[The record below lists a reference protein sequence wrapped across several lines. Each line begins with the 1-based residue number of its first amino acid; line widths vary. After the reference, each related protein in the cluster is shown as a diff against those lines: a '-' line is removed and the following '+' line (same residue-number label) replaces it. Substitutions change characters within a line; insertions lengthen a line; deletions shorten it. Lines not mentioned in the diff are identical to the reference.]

1 MIIWFPITMW
11 VLAIFFGGVSFGRAP
26 KPRSA
31 RTLFEALIRY
41 IMLFPVGIMG
51 LWGALGH
58 LAFPEQT
65 AASIGWTP
73 SPFQF
78 EVGVCNLG
86 VGVVGVIAAYRRD
99 WNFRL
104 SLALFTLFF
113 LGGAAWGH
121 VIQMMSAGNFAPGN
135 AGPIFYTDIL
145 TPVSLLILLALT
157 RTPAAPKSAA
167 V

>member
-11 VLAIFFGGVSFGRAP
+11 VLAVFFAGVAFGRTP
-26 KPRSA
+26 KPRPA
-31 RTLFEALIRY
+31 GALFEALIRY

-58 LAFPEQT
+58 LGFPDQT
-65 AASIGWTP
+65 AASIGWAP

-86 VGVVGVIAAYRRD
+86 VGVVGVIAAYHRS
-99 WNFRL
+99 WNFRM

-121 VIQMMSAGNFAPGN
+121 VIQMTSAGNFAPGN

-157 RTPAAPKSAA
+157 RKSASP
-167 V
+167 

>member
-1 MIIWFPITMW
+1 MVFWFPIAMG
-11 VLAIFFGGVSFGRAP
+11 VLAIFFAGVAFGRTP
-26 KPRSA
+26 EPRPPG
-31 RTLFEALIRY
+31 ALAAAFIRY
-41 IMLFPVGIMG
+41 LLLFPVGIQG

-58 LAFPEQT
+58 IGFPAQT
-65 AASIGWTP
+65 AASIGWAP

-86 VGVVGVIAAYRRD
+86 VGVVGLIAAFHAS

-104 SLALFTLFF
+104 AISIFTLFF

-121 VIQMMSAGNFAPGN
+121 VVQMMTAGNFAPGN

-145 TPVSLLILLALT
+145 TPVSLLILLLLT
-157 RTPAAPKSAA
+157 RKHARP
-167 V
+167 

>member
-1 MIIWFPITMW
+1 MVFWFPITMW
-11 VLAIFFGGVSFGRAP
+11 ALAIFFAGASYGRMP
-26 KPRSA
+26 KPRPSGA
-31 RTLFEALIRY
+31 LAQALIRS
-41 IMLFPVGIMG
+41 IMLFPVGVQG

-58 LAFPEQT
+58 LAFPAR
-65 AASIGWTP
+65 AAAAIGWAP

-86 VGVVGVIAAYRRD
+86 VGVVGLLAAYRANWD
-99 WNFRL
+99 FRL
-104 SLALFTLFF
+104 ALSLFMLFF

-121 VIQMMSAGNFAPGN
+121 VVQMMTAGNFAPGN

-157 RTPAAPKSAA
+157 RKSAA
-167 V
+167 P

>member
-1 MIIWFPITMW
+1 MVFWFPIVMW
-11 VLAIFFGGVSFGRAP
+11 ALALFATGVAYGRTPTPRP
-26 KPRSA
+26 KA
-31 RTLFEALIRY
+31 TLANLFVRY
-41 IMLFPVGIMG
+41 LMLFPVGIMG

-58 LAFPEQT
+58 LGFPAQT
-65 AASIGWTP
+65 AASIGWAP

-86 VGVVGVIAAYRRD
+86 IGVVGLIAAFRPS

-104 SLALFTLFF
+104 AVSIFVLFF

-121 VIQMMSAGNFAPGN
+121 VVQMVTAGNFAPGN

-145 TPVSLLILLALT
+145 TPVSLLNLLLLT
-157 RTPAAPKSAA
+157 RRHSPP
-167 V
+167 

>member
-1 MIIWFPITMW
+1 MVFWFPIIMW
-11 VLAIFFGGVSFGRAP
+11 VLAIFVAGVTYGRIP
-26 KPRSA
+26 KPRPPGA
-31 RTLFEALIRY
+31 LAQALIRS
-41 IMLFPVGIMG
+41 IMLFPVGIQG

-58 LAFPEQT
+58 LGFPAQT
-65 AASIGWTP
+65 AASIGWAP

-86 VGVVGVIAAYRRD
+86 VGVVGLIAAYRTS

-104 SLALFTLFF
+104 SLSLFMLFF

-121 VIQMMSAGNFAPGN
+121 IIQMVSTANFAPGN
-135 AGPIFYTDIL
+135 AGPIFYTDML

-157 RTPAAPKSAA
+157 RKSATP
-167 V
+167 